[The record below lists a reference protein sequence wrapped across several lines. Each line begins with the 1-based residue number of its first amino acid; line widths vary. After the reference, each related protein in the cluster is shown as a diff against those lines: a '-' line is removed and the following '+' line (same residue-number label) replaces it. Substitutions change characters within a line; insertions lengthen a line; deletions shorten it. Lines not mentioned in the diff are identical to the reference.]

1 MGTTPDTFLG
11 ICPIEND
18 TMMLPTH
25 ALFGMV
31 LALPV
36 AALAPEHATAALVA
50 GLAGGVLPDLDL
62 YAGHRR
68 TLHYP
73 VGYSVL
79 AGVAAVVAVGA
90 PSAPTISAALLFAAA
105 ASHSLLDTL
114 GGGLELRP
122 WKATDDR
129 AVYDHVRGRWIAPRR
144 WVRYDGAPEDL
155 LLAVGLAI
163 PLRLHVAPPFE
174 RVVVASLVVAVAY
187 AATRRVLPRVAR
199 VLATEL
205 LPGRVPP
212 SLLARVPERY
222 VEDADSDDPRPE
234 L

>member
-1 MGTTPDTFLG
+1 
-11 ICPIEND
+11 
-18 TMMLPTH
+18 MMLPTH
-25 ALFGMV
+25 ALFGML

-36 AALAPEHATAALVA
+36 AALAPEHATVALGA

-68 TLHYP
+68 RLHYP

-79 AGVAAVVAVGA
+79 GGVAAVGAVGA
-90 PSAPTISAALLFAAA
+90 PSPPMIAAAVLFAAA
-105 ASHSLLDTL
+105 ASHSLLDAF

-122 WKATDDR
+122 WEATDDR

-155 LLAVGLAI
+155 LLSVGLAI
-163 PLRLHVAPPFE
+163 PVGLHVAPPFD
-174 RVVVASLVVAVAY
+174 RLVVASLAVAVAY
-187 AATRRVLPRVAR
+187 AATRRVLPRLAR
-199 VLATEL
+199 VLVTEV

-212 SLLARVPERY
+212 ALLARLPARY
-222 VEDADSDDPRPE
+222 VEDDPGRGA
-234 L
+234 